1 MIRSFPLMPQNAQID
16 ALAAMA
22 QRIYGE
28 IGRTLKLEGSG
39 GAAEFSLAAGVFKP
53 TLDGLSLVG
62 GNAHTDREYAEVD
75 SMVPRFYLLTRMVME
90 LGRKPQS
97 AMSGEPVKARSCRS
111 TGGSRRPR
119 LRLRAAPRDC

>member
-1 MIRSFPLMPQNAQID
+1 MPQNAQID

-28 IGRTLKLEGSG
+28 IGRKLNLEGSG
-39 GAAEFSLAAGVFKP
+39 GAADSSLAAGVFRP

-90 LGRKPQS
+90 LEPKDHEPAARKTGG
-97 AMSGEPVKARSCRS
+97 AARS

-119 LRLRAAPRDC
+119 